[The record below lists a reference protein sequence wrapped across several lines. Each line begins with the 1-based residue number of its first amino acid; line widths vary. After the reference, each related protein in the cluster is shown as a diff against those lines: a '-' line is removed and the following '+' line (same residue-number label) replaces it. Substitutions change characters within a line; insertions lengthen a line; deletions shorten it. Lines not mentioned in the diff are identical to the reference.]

1 MVRKFSQTE
10 MNLAGASLEA
20 LNAIDDILEGSTER
34 ATEAKASPSALYAYA
49 TDPNYTPSE
58 NLLRLLTNDT
68 DTRSNFQLLLKNTS
82 AFVLPQVA
90 AASTGEI
97 TTREIEGCKID
108 FRSSH
113 ADTGQLYVI
122 IEITHRERMP
132 GMLFIRQ
139 PDGETH
145 RITLPDFQDNRAQL
159 LLERNSAEAR
169 GLMDINTEVYLR

>member
-1 MVRKFSQTE
+1 MVRKLSHTE
-10 MNLAGASLEA
+10 MNLAGASLDA
-20 LNAIDDILEGSTER
+20 LNAIDDILEGSTEEK
-34 ATEAKASPSALYAYA
+34 TKAKASPSALYAYA
-49 TDPNYTPSE
+49 TDPNYAPSE
-58 NLLRLLTNDT
+58 NLLMLLTNDQ
-68 DTRSNFQLLLKNTS
+68 DTRANFDLLLKNTS
-82 AFVLPQVA
+82 AFFLPQVA

-113 ADTGQLYVI
+113 ADTDQLYVI
-122 IEITHRERMP
+122 IEITHTERTP
-132 GMLFIRQ
+132 GILFIRQ

-169 GLMDINTEVYLR
+169 GLMDISTEVYLR